1 MPLMRIGGFTESR
14 VCPVCDRTLVMGERP
29 VRYSPDGADDWVD
42 VCPLCQ
48 ETALDYG
55 WVREGAPLSPSLRA
69 ERRRRGLSL
78 GAIFGGAARPVVEPL
93 PEPILRR
100 LSQSEQAIV
109 EATALFNV
117 SDARRT
123 IAGIAK
129 SLGEPNAS
137 VVPLSG
143 VNTEVVVTVA
153 WDISWY
159 QYRVSSDA
167 PQPVRLAERGL
178 ELDDLDSAFKGWNA
192 QVADDGRILP
202 DVAPL

>member
-1 MPLMRIGGFTESR
+1 MPLVRIGGYTETR
-14 VCPVCDRTLVMGERP
+14 ICAVCDRTLLMGERP

-78 GAIFGGAARPVVEPL
+78 GAIFGGAARPVAEPL

-129 SLGEPNAS
+129 SLGE
-137 VVPLSG
+137 
-143 VNTEVVVTVA
+143 
-153 WDISWY
+153 
-159 QYRVSSDA
+159 
-167 PQPVRLAERGL
+167 
-178 ELDDLDSAFKGWNA
+178 
-192 QVADDGRILP
+192 
-202 DVAPL
+202 